1 MSSLGAL
8 RLGIGLVAVLALGAG
23 LPTEPVRVGLLIPT
37 AGSDSAMG
45 AQVRQ
50 AAELAV
56 ARANERGGFQGRPFE
71 LVVRGVEGPWGS
83 GTAKVVQLVFEE
95 GVWAVLG
102 TLDGRTAH
110 VAQQIVA
117 KGQVSLVSPWA
128 PDPSLTQINVPWFFR
143 CVPDD
148 RQQAEALLREI
159 GERGIGPIATVAGDG
174 YDARVAAQAFA
185 RAAAAA
191 GSSVSLQLSFAEG
204 RGDFAGVLDALE
216 QHGIA
221 GAVLYGPSAD
231 VAALA
236 RGMRA
241 AGMGQALFGGL
252 TLASEELLAA
262 AGEAL
267 EGAVLVAPGHWRTA
281 AGRTFAREF
290 REAYEVEPSPA
301 AAYAY
306 DGMGLILE
314 AIARGGLD
322 RHRIRGALAAVQ
334 VQGVTGEI
342 RFDAHG
348 NRVGSVELLE
358 IVNGR
363 PRLLGSD

>member
-1 MSSLGAL
+1 M
-8 RLGIGLVAVLALGAG
+8 RFGIGLVAVLALVAG
-23 LPTEPVRVGLLIPT
+23 LPAEPVRVGLLIPT
-37 AGSDSAMG
+37 AGRDSALG
-45 AQVRQ
+45 AQVRL

-56 ARANERGGFQGRPFE
+56 ARANERGGFEGRPIQ

-83 GTAKVVQLVFEE
+83 GTAKVVELVFEE
-95 GVWAVLG
+95 EVWAILG

-110 VAQQIVA
+110 VAEQVVA

-128 PDPSLTQINVPWFFR
+128 PDPTLTQINVPWFFR
-143 CVPDD
+143 CLPDD

-185 RAAAAA
+185 RAA
-191 GSSVSLQLSFAEG
+191 GPSVTLQLSFVEG
-204 RGDFAGVLDALE
+204 SGDFAGVLDALE

-221 GAVLYGPSAD
+221 GAVLYGPASD
-231 VAALA
+231 VAGLA

-241 AGMGQALFGGL
+241 AGMEQALFGDL
-252 TLASEELLAA
+252 TLASEAWSAA
-262 AGEAL
+262 AREAL
-267 EGAVLVAPGHWRTA
+267 EGAVLVAPGHWHTP
-281 AGRTFAREF
+281 AGRTFAQEF
-290 REAYEVEPSPA
+290 RETYGVEPSPP

-322 RHRIRGALAAVQ
+322 RHRIRDALAAIRLR
-334 VQGVTGEI
+334 GVTGEI
-342 RFDAHG
+342 RFDERG
-348 NRVGSVELLE
+348 NRVGSVHLME
-358 IVNGR
+358 IVTGR
-363 PRLLGSD
+363 PRFLGSD